1 MLKLLSY
8 LAAIV
13 MLRQGPQDL
22 PAARSLL
29 PTCLTLY
36 LVITLVSFGT
46 GQRPENLPM
55 VMALA
60 VALPLALSWI
70 VLKLANHLARWEQ
83 TVSALFGTS
92 ALLSAVSLP
101 VSLMAGT
108 EPTPPLALMLL
119 GVFFWSFAVD
129 AHIWRNAL
137 QVSFATGLALAV
149 ILFSVTLF
157 VINTLAGPL

>member
-1 MLKLLSY
+1 MLKLLSS

-22 PAARSLL
+22 PIARSLL
-29 PTCLTLY
+29 PSCLTLY
-36 LVITLVSFGT
+36 LVVTTISFAA

-60 VALPLALSWI
+60 VALPLLLCWI
-70 VLKLANHLARWEQ
+70 VLKLANRLARWEQ

-92 ALLSAVSLP
+92 ALLSMLSLP
-101 VSLMAGT
+101 FSLMAGS
-108 EPTPPLALMLL
+108 EPTPPMALMLL
-119 GVFFWSFAVD
+119 AVFFWSFAVD
-129 AHIWRNAL
+129 AHIWRHAL

-149 ILFSVTLF
+149 VLFSATIF